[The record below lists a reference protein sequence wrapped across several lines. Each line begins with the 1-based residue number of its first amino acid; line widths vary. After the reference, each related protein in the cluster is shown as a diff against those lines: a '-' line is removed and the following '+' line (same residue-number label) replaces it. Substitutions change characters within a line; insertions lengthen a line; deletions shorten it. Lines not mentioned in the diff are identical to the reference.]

1 MKKIFTLIAAIA
13 TMMSSFA
20 TNYTGTLTVSINGE
34 GGELPA
40 TVSVTE
46 NGGKYTLSIM
56 NFMLDEFT
64 PVGNIVL
71 SGLDGTTAD
80 GVTTIKTSQTVM
92 FEAGDDPNV
101 GADEWLGLMLNEMG
115 GAPTL
120 MSAKFDNTKIYTS
133 LFIDMSDALG
143 QIIDVTFSTDDY
155 PGYYQIPNSGFE
167 NWYSLSKT
175 GYTGL
180 ISTGTIS
187 GQEPTHWH
195 SFLCHTGSQEKS
207 ATGVKTTPSTD
218 VRPGSKGSYSA
229 KVTPSMARSIALA
242 NGTITT
248 GRLNAGSMTAADATG
263 NYAFMKL
270 SDTNTDPN
278 GDPFYVEL
286 KARPD
291 SIVFWYKFTAN
302 DATYKYASA
311 SAILT
316 NGNEVHDPNIGSYAT
331 NVVAHA
337 SNTTIGATSNWT
349 RLSIPFV
356 YAPTLNIV
364 NNKGSVTGTA
374 TGTATEVRGIFVTI
388 STNATPAQGNKNDVL
403 YLDDMELIYNPKTE
417 SASVS
422 SPKIIVAGK
431 TIELQPNTYEYT
443 ISFDAQNA
451 PQRVIRKAGGK
462 TEVKPEDIEVVDGN
476 GDEILST
483 ARVIDTNEGAAATV
497 VVYSDD
503 LKNNKTYTINM
514 NGNVTG
520 IASVVTEAEAVGTTY
535 YNMLG
540 VASKTPFAG
549 VNVVVT
555 EYSDGSRI
563 ASKVVK

>member
-1 MKKIFTLIAAIA
+1 
-13 TMMSSFA
+13 MMSSFA

-34 GGELPA
+34 GSELPA

-56 NFMLDEFT
+56 NFMLDEDM

-71 SGLDGTTAD
+71 SDLDGTTAN

-101 GADEWLGLMLNEMG
+101 GADEWLGLMLNDLG

-120 MSAKFDNTKIYTS
+120 MSAKFDSNNLYTS
-133 LFIDMSDALG
+133 LFIDMSDVLG
-143 QIIDVTFSTDDY
+143 QMIDVTFATADY

-167 NWYSLSKT
+167 EWHNEKYSSSKN
-175 GYTGL
+175 GD
-180 ISTGTIS
+180 
-187 GQEPTHWH
+187 EPNHWH
-195 SFLCHTGSQEKS
+195 SFLSHTGSSTLKGL
-207 ATGVKTTPSTD
+207 AAAVKTYKESD
-218 VRPGSKGSYSA
+218 ARPGSKGSYSA
-229 KVTPSMARSIALA
+229 KIKPTSVLGVIA
-242 NGTITT
+242 NGTMTT
-248 GRLNAGSMTAADATG
+248 GRLYAGSMTAADATG

-270 SDTNTDPN
+270 SNTDTDKN

-302 DATYKYASA
+302 NSNYPYASA

-316 NGNEVHDPNIGSYAT
+316 DGNEVHDPNIGSYAT
-331 NVVAHA
+331 HVVAHA

-374 TGTATEVRGIFVTI
+374 TGTATEVKGIFVTI
-388 STNATPAQGNKNDVL
+388 STNATPGQGNASDLL
-403 YLDDMELIYNPKTE
+403 YVDDMELIYNPKTE

-451 PQRVIRKAGGK
+451 PQRIIRKAGGK

-483 ARVIDTNEGAAATV
+483 ARVIDTDQGAAATV